1 MSFEEAKQRMDEF
14 FNDVRYNNL
23 PWVSK
28 APVDAAAFISDDR
41 MELEDEQDIDDVISD
56 MFNLDD

>member
-1 MSFEEAKQRMDEF
+1 MSFEEAKKRMDEF

-28 APVDAAAFISDDR
+28 SPVDADVFVGDDQL
-41 MELEDEQDIDDVISD
+41 ELEDEQDIDDAISD